1 MIFLI
6 YELKNKITL
15 YEYANSE
22 FKIKKNNGEEN
33 TLFSNKSDFWK
44 FWENKVQYQDEDVGF
59 IILTDEDT
67 FSIPDNINIITD
79 LQILKEDLKDFIE
92 IKNLIYK
99 NIISYPSNFDI
110 NMDIEFL
117 ENSSSEN
124 IDKSIEENNSGRLR
138 EYFVKKTIEYDKNK

>member
-33 TLFSNKSDFWK
+33 TLFSNRSDFWK
-44 FWENKVQYQDEDVGF
+44 FWENKVQYQGEDVGF

-79 LQILKEDLKDFIE
+79 IQILKEDLKDFIE

-138 EYFVKKTIEYDKNK
+138 EYFVKKTMEYDKNK

>member
-124 IDKSIEENNSGRLR
+124 IDKSIEENNSGSLR